1 MSPRSLVR
9 RRPSA
14 ALVVSFIALFVA
26 LGGAGWAAL
35 RVPANSVGTAQLQN
49 FSVSNAKLRG
59 NSVGAGKIISGAVG
73 ARQVNSSQVQL
84 RITSSCLIGAVQSFT
99 AAGDVTCTPALP
111 TEYGTSSPSSTL
123 GVAPPQ
129 VATLPL
135 SAGPSGPS
143 YLVIGNVKVAV
154 GETAPQSATQP
165 QSVAVHCSMSLVGSS
180 GTSGEFDAN
189 LGGSGPTTQ
198 SGTIPLVL
206 PVVVSGSQQTAAVNC
221 SESASPPGPAPS
233 VVVTP
238 TINAIQTAANN

>member
-1 MSPRSLVR
+1 MSQRSLMR

-14 ALVVSFIALFVA
+14 ALVVSFLALFVA

-35 RVPANSVGTAQLQN
+35 RVPPNSVGTAQLQN
-49 FSVSNAKLRG
+49 SSVSNAKLRG
-59 NSVGAGKIISGAVG
+59 NSVGPGKIIPGAVG

-99 AAGDVTCTPALP
+99 ASGDVTCTPALP
-111 TEYGTSSPSSTL
+111 NEYGISPSASTL
-123 GVAPPQ
+123 GAAPPQ
-129 VATLPL
+129 VAALSLP
-135 SAGPSGPS
+135 AGPSGSS

-154 GETAPQSATQP
+154 GETAPQPATEP
-165 QSVAVHCSMSLVGSS
+165 QSVEVRCSMSLIGSS

-189 LGGSGPTTQ
+189 LGGAGPTTQ

-206 PVVVSGSQQTAAVNC
+206 PVAVSGSQQVAGVTC
-221 SESASPPGPAPS
+221 SQSASPSSPAPG

-238 TINAIQTAANN
+238 TINAIQTAGNN